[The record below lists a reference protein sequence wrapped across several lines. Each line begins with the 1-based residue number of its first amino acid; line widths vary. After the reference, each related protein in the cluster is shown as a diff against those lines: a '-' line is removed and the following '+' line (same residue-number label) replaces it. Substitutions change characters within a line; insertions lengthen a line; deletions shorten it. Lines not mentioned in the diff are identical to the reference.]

1 MIYFFN
7 WGSNSTTSICPSNCD
22 PVLQW
27 LSASTIR
34 TSEAVVPR
42 VNNVFSSSLEQFSA
56 NNAPG
61 TYIFEVEGMGTTQI
75 NVGSSHTWGAIVGT
89 GTFGIITASANIYM
103 MGVQKWIDITL
114 GCQYYDEIDWRSH
127 EELGDGYFGDDAP
140 MYMHFLGN
148 IEAWA
153 GDAFFDNTLHMNY
166 EIDVRWNETR
176 TFRLE

>member
-1 MIYFFN
+1 
-7 WGSNSTTSICPSNCD
+7 
-22 PVLQW
+22 
-27 LSASTIR
+27 
-34 TSEAVVPR
+34 
-42 VNNVFSSSLEQFSA
+42 
-56 NNAPG
+56 
-61 TYIFEVEGMGTTQI
+61 
-75 NVGSSHTWGAIVGT
+75 
-89 GTFGIITASANIYM
+89 M